1 VGGGDVIGIMGAS
14 SNPKKLSV
22 ATHLHFELIVNGK
35 QIDPEPYFY
44 HLQEDDMT
52 REEVIKIIE
61 ESRVVYHKIADL
73 PEWAKPTIER
83 LIHIGGIVP
92 DKDGSINLSHDLT
105 RSLVIQ
111 DRIGGK

>member
-1 VGGGDVIGIMGAS
+1 
-14 SNPKKLSV
+14 
-22 ATHLHFELIVNGK
+22 VNGK

-73 PEWAKPTIER
+73 PEWAKPTIEK
-83 LIHIGGIVP
+83 LIHIGGITP